1 MVVAERPVTKIARAV
16 LALTMGVLL
25 MQGLHPA
32 AAAEQGAAPA
42 WAAESPQAAGAWVAL
57 GLDGA
62 YTRQDGLQISAATT
76 TTTLLDLQH
85 GTSVTTAVNDDPAL
99 LNRKFDLRW
108 RSGPGG
114 GAQVPIAL
122 PRLPLW
128 GLAIHPTLVL
138 QGAWSGWRLGFFDKP
153 ELADSTAVS
162 GQGAILG
169 LGLDLTAQLCSGCPW
184 FAGAGFRLHTM
195 PGVSADRSPAIAAA
209 GFSVP
214 ESQTR
219 FRLRGGEGLLRIGRS
234 LAGGR
239 IAPYLGLLRRRDLLT
254 IDDTVALRTE
264 AEETLLRTHTGIVAS
279 GTAGIAGV
287 GVRLFDP
294 LLLRLE
300 TSFGDRLFTVSLK
313 LSHLGLAVRPQ
324 SARTGT
330 EMGSS
335 QAGERSQEE
344 VARQIIPAL
353 ERAREELRR
362 TATELGIGLPS
373 PQGGG
378 YEPQKVYFLL
388 DQMEQKVIAA
398 LAGPELVAMRDY
410 VHDLCAKARA
420 EIAAL
425 PLVAAG
431 RPPAA
436 RLARAVFRG
445 TPPAAVSPAAA
456 PGEKRLRVAR
466 AEPAPGHLDKGAVD
480 GVWARLWDKIAIIEF
495 DAKKLDLQ
503 LDLCVKSDPEGAVFS
518 MNPVSYKRS
527 GGELQTNRLKPQ
539 VWRGLYQY
547 TAKPPRVQLKTATD
561 RGKHWLNLVE
571 GSPRVV
577 ECHLYEASDPR
588 DAFCEAQPGGTKQD
602 CPP

>member
-1 MVVAERPVTKIARAV
+1 MVVTERPATKIGPAV

-25 MQGLHPA
+25 TLVLHPA
-32 AAAEQGAAPA
+32 AAAEQGTAPA

-62 YTRQDGLQISAATT
+62 YTRQDGLQISTATT

-99 LNRKFDLRW
+99 LNRKFDLHW

-122 PRLPLW
+122 PRLPLG

-153 ELADSTAVS
+153 ELVDSTAVS
-162 GQGAILG
+162 GQGAVLG
-169 LGLDLTAQLCSGCPW
+169 LGLDLTAQLCNGCPW
-184 FAGAGFRLHTM
+184 FAGAGFRVHTM
-195 PGVSADRSPAIAAA
+195 PSVSAHRSPAIAAT
-209 GFSVP
+209 GFAVP

-219 FRLRGGEGLLRIGRS
+219 VRLRGGEGLLRIGRS

-239 IAPYLGLLRRRDLLT
+239 IAPYLGILRYRDLLT

-264 AEETLLRTHTGIVAS
+264 AEETLLHTHTGFVAS

-287 GVRLFDP
+287 GVRLSGP

-300 TSFGDRLFTVSLK
+300 TSFGDRLFTVSMK

-324 SARTGT
+324 SARSAPKG
-330 EMGSS
+330 EGA
-335 QAGERSQEE
+335 QAPERSQEE

-362 TATELGIGLPS
+362 TATELGIGLPG
-373 PQGGG
+373 PPGAG

-388 DQMEQKVIAA
+388 DQMEQKLVAA

-410 VHDLCAKARA
+410 VHDLFAKARA

-431 RPPAA
+431 PAPAA
-436 RLARAVFRG
+436 RLAWAVFRG
-445 TPPAAVSPAAA
+445 SSPAAA
-456 PGEKRLRVAR
+456 AGEERLRMAR